1 MQCDLG
7 NPHSS
12 VTRSQFRTLKFLI
25 MNPAKILQELKTLEE
40 ALKTPLELEDL
51 EEAPDYDPNS
61 LI

>member
-1 MQCDLG
+1 
-7 NPHSS
+7 
-12 VTRSQFRTLKFLI
+12 